1 MAKRKIPL
9 TRFPDA
15 VAVSYNRAITK
26 MVRELGKETLKMF
39 DQQIEKEI
47 ERNRKDSH
55 ELIVDGFFDVFKSI
69 FKAFKDKAS
78 KTFSSKR
85 KEDAA
90 GTFLASLNQFNK
102 NNMFQQG
109 KVRGID
115 PTKTEPWLSTFMKAK
130 VVENVSYI
138 TKIQDEYIEKIEEII
153 ETGVKGGT
161 NPKIIRN
168 QLVERIGMTE
178 NRAQFIAVDQA
189 GSILG
194 QMTAQRHQDIG
205 IERFTWLTSKDE
217 RVRETHKELNNKVFA
232 YSDPPTVGGR
242 VVLPGEDFRCRCV
255 AIPVFDDEE

>member
-1 MAKRKIPL
+1 MAKRKVPL

-39 DQQIEKEI
+39 DQHIERQIEL
-47 ERNRKDSH
+47 NRKDKH
-55 ELIVDGFFDVFKSI
+55 DFIVDGFFDVFKSI
-69 FKAFKDKAS
+69 FQSFKNKAS

-102 NNMFQQG
+102 SNMFQQG
-109 KVRGID
+109 RIRGID
-115 PTKTEPWLSTFMKAK
+115 PTKTEPWLNNFMKAK
-130 VVENVSYI
+130 VAENVNYI
-138 TKIQDEYIEKIEEII
+138 TKIQDDYVEKIEEII

-161 NPKIIRN
+161 NPKVIRN

-178 NRAQFIAVDQA
+178 SRAQFIAVDQA

-194 QMTAQRHQDIG
+194 QMTAKRHQQMG
-205 IERFTWLTSKDE
+205 VEKFKWLTSKDE
-217 RVRETHKELNNKVFA
+217 RVRESHRELSDMVFT
-232 YSDPPTVGGR
+232 YDDPPEVG
-242 VVLPGEDFRCRCV
+242 LPGEDYRCRCV
-255 AIPVFDDEE
+255 AIPVFDDD